1 MKYYYLY
8 LKALINNRKEI
19 RQMVHSHILSTGELL
34 DFKKNELMNLQK
46 DFKNKMNH
54 TPKISLT
61 VDDVKSYLNGEKTT
75 INIPQ
80 LVKEKMMSHE

>member
-19 RQMVHSHILSTGELL
+19 RQMVHSHILSTGDLL
-34 DFKKNELMNLQK
+34 DFKKSELMKLQK
-46 DFKNKMNH
+46 DFQNKVNY
-54 TPKISLT
+54 TPKTTLT
-61 VDDVKSYLNGEKTT
+61 VDDVKNYLNGEKTT

-80 LVKEKMMSHE
+80 LVKEKMMNP